1 MDAPRP
7 TSYVFRCYGI
17 RVHPV
22 SIALLVLY
30 TAFRDSCHAHPCT
43 AQSEQQTLRA
53 TKKKAPGQGKKK
65 KKKKDPNMQ
74 VPPPTQTLI
83 DPFQMRPKW
92 LEQGLG
98 SQGSKE
104 GRKEKKK
111 KTRTPWTWPPL
122 NNQNRACSQPP
133 PRKSCAAA
141 VSYAEP
147 KRPLCVSLFPL
158 QFLDILDKRLLVC
171 LLPPQSVSARR
182 HGFEGTI
189 KGN

>member
-1 MDAPRP
+1 MPHVQRP
-7 TSYVFRCYGI
+7 TSSGATVY
-17 RVHPV
+17 V
-22 SIALLVLY
+22 SIPYLSHSLSSTQLSGIPAMHIP
-30 TAFRDSCHAHPCT
+30 APR
-43 AQSEQQTLRA
+43 RA
-53 TKKKAPGQGKKK
+53 NSKHSGPQKRRLPAKEKKK